1 MSMAIIL
8 IIFSLFLNMKLIA
21 GPTVNGISGNAQVSI
36 FKAETQDIQYNE
48 SALDFSYFRDW
59 HSDSLRRSWIFFL
72 GGGYGQV
79 TAKKYADSFGI
90 LRAQSALTFRP
101 TSKSPFRFGPSA
113 AYVYRPGWKE
123 KNLNNASIGVV
134 PVGLLTLFDFSEGN
148 KIRSLSFTI
157 ENMIAGNTRENWGAR
172 VGLLIGWGN
181 EDTKKI
187 PSFIDSSNKIKNPI
201 FSSSQPK
208 VSTLS
213 SKRLKIRD
221 PMFRFPPK
229 RLTLFPY
236 HEEALKSVSNFFA
249 DHSNE
254 WTNIKINHL
263 TRDEEELAKGYR
275 RSANVAQKLIQN
287 GLAYKKIIVGGN
299 YIVSSNFLPNNDS
312 GVELEIT
319 LLNEDSEAFLKAYQ
333 KHVSR
338 EVFTDETKFPG
349 EGAQ

>member
-1 MSMAIIL
+1 MALLL
-8 IIFSLFLNMKLIA
+8 IIFSLFLNSKLIA
-21 GPTVNGISGNAQVSI
+21 GPTVHGISGNAQISI
-36 FKAETQDIQYNE
+36 FKPDSLDIQYNE
-48 SALDFSYFRDW
+48 SSLDFTYFRDW

-123 KNLNNASIGVV
+123 KDLNNASIGVI
-134 PVGLLTLFDFSEGN
+134 PLGLITLFDFSEGD

-157 ENMIAGNTRENWGAR
+157 ENMIARNTREHWGAR

-181 EDTKKI
+181 EETKKI
-187 PSFIDSSNKIKNPI
+187 PSFIDSSQKIKNPI
-201 FSSSQPK
+201 FSSSPPK
-208 VSTLS
+208 ARAAS

-236 HEEALKSVSNFFA
+236 HEDSLKSVSNFLA
-249 DHSNE
+249 DHSDE
-254 WTNIKINHL
+254 WSNIKINHL

-275 RSANVAQKLIQN
+275 RSANIAQKFIQN
-287 GLAYKKIIVGGN
+287 GLPYKKIIVGGN
-299 YIVSSNFLPNNDS
+299 YVVTSNFLPNNDS
-312 GVELEIT
+312 GVEFEIT
-319 LLNEDSEAFLKAYQ
+319 LLNEDSDAFFKAYQ

-338 EVFTDETKFPG
+338 EVYTDETKFPG